1 VRIDVG
7 GVNEIAA
14 MRMRVVDDEPGFGQI
29 RLVCK
34 HHAAQAQAGHFERA
48 FSEVFILHHHQ
59 RTG

>member
-14 MRMRVVDDEPGFGQI
+14 MRMGVVDDEPGFSQI

-34 HHAAQAQAGHFERA
+34 HHAAQTQTGYFEGA
-48 FSEVFILHHHQ
+48 FSEVFILHHQ
-59 RTG
+59 AAG